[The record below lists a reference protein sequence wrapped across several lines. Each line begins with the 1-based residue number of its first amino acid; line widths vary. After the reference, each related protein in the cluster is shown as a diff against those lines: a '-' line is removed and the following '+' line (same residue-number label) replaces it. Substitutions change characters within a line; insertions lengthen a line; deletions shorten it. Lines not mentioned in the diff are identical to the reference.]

1 MSRYGVGLLTMSG
14 VLLVAL
20 AMPGAGP
27 APPAEGQ
34 EAFVPAKFI
43 AVDTSRLMGLPDSH
57 EVYGVEAAF
66 PHLTFERPV
75 DFTHAGDGSCSEVTR
90 LEVVAPVDLGDGETA
105 EAPDHL

>member
-75 DFTHAGDGSCSEVTR
+75 DFTHAGDGSNR
-90 LEVVAPVDLGDGETA
+90 AFVVEQDGRVHVFPNDPGAKQTKVF
-105 EAPDHL
+105 